1 MTAGVQPNC
10 ETVDPPRP
18 GLGGHQAW
26 DIPQPAVAIKSDA
39 LNAADSVL
47 VALSTSVIT
56 DAPLYRLT
64 IAPTPENGL
73 KTVSQGMVDQ
83 VLAYPRAKCGPV
95 MEHLTTAEILV
106 LNTMLSVMIGL
117 AG

>member
-1 MTAGVQPNC
+1 MAR
-10 ETVDPPRP
+10 TVKRGAIITVSAPGDYGKPRP
-18 GLGGHQAW
+18 
-26 DIPQPAVAIKSDA
+26 AVVVQSDA

-47 VALSTSVIT
+47 VALFTSVIT
-56 DAPLYRLT
+56 EAPLYRLT
-64 IAPTPENGL
+64 IAPAPANGL
-73 KTVSQGMVDQ
+73 KSVSQVMVDK

-95 MEHLTTAEILV
+95 MGHLSAAEILV